1 MELNYIELA
10 KNEYHNGNYD
20 LSKWYYQFDL
30 YYNDQNKYLS
40 YFNISVIL
48 FKQKN
53 FNLALHYI
61 KNSIKI
67 NPNWYKSWRMLGD
80 ILYNLKY
87 YEEALIAYKR
97 TGEISILDDDL
108 KNTILKVQNKISS
121 LEDTEDTEDSEE
133 SDEENNSNDME
144 DKYNQFKKSFCS
156 DKIQDLLK
164 DDNLKNKILSNK
176 TNPMI
181 IFQDKEIQ
189 NLMNEI
195 YKEYKK
201 K

>member
-10 KNEYHNGNYD
+10 KNEYRNGNLD
-20 LSKWYYQFDL
+20 LSKLYYQFDL
-30 YYNDQNKYLS
+30 YYNEQNKYLS

-67 NPNWYKSWRMLGD
+67 NPNWYKSWRMLGE
-80 ILYNLKY
+80 ILFNLKN
-87 YEEALIAYKR
+87 YEKALIAYKR
-97 TGEISILDDDL
+97 TGEISILEDDL
-108 KNTILKVQNKISS
+108 KKEILKVQNKISS
-121 LEDTEDTEDSEE
+121 QEDTEDTEESEE
-133 SDEENNSNDME
+133 DENNNNDME
-144 DKYNQFKKSFCS
+144 EKYNQFKKSFFS
-156 DKIQDLLK
+156 DKIQNLLK

-181 IFQDKEIQ
+181 IFQDKQIK

>member
-10 KNEYHNGNYD
+10 KNEYRNGNLD
-20 LSKWYYQFDL
+20 LSKLYYQFDL
-30 YYNDQNKYLS
+30 YYNEQNKYLS

-67 NPNWYKSWRMLGD
+67 NPNWYKSWRMLGE
-80 ILYNLKY
+80 ILFNLKN
-87 YEEALIAYKR
+87 YEKALIAYKR
-97 TGEISILDDDL
+97 TGEISILEDDL
-108 KNTILKVQNKISS
+108 KKEILKVQNKISS
-121 LEDTEDTEDSEE
+121 QEDTEDTEDTEE
-133 SDEENNSNDME
+133 DENNNNDME
-144 DKYNQFKKSFCS
+144 EKYNQFKKSFFS
-156 DKIQDLLK
+156 DKIQNLLK

-181 IFQDKEIQ
+181 IFQDKQIK

>member
-10 KNEYHNGNYD
+10 KNEYRNGNLD
-20 LSKWYYQFDL
+20 LSKLYYQFDL
-30 YYNDQNKYLS
+30 YYNEQNKYLS

-67 NPNWYKSWRMLGD
+67 NPNWYKSWRMLGE
-80 ILYNLKY
+80 ILFNLKN
-87 YEEALIAYKR
+87 YEKALIAYKR
-97 TGEISILDDDL
+97 TGEISILEDDL
-108 KNTILKVQNKISS
+108 KKEILKVQNKISS
-121 LEDTEDTEDSEE
+121 QEDTEDTEDTEE
-133 SDEENNSNDME
+133 DENNNNDME
-144 DKYNQFKKSFCS
+144 EKYNQFKKSFFS
-156 DKIQDLLK
+156 DKIQNLLK

-181 IFQDKEIQ
+181 IFQDKQIK
-189 NLMNEI
+189 NLINEI